1 MLRTLKIKTNTK
13 GLCAMDYIEYF
24 KLQAKNFQR
33 DYKTQF
39 AVEGDIGIY
48 DYKPRFFEDINDI
61 ILSYEID
68 EDRPFS
74 LMQIQHLIANLAD
87 FTSWNDLLRT
97 YKQGNIDRLELGK
110 LLLDNRTVFYDGRM
124 VQTLP
129 EWEHTLHW
137 YETMGIYFDDISKL
151 QLFKEIFLS
160 EDHE

>member
-1 MLRTLKIKTNTK
+1 
-13 GLCAMDYIEYF
+13 MDYIEYF

-74 LMQIQHLIANLAD
+74 LMQIQHLIANLAG
-87 FTSWNDLLRT
+87 FTSWNDLLHT
-97 YKQGNIDRLELGK
+97 YEQGNIDRLELGK
-110 LLLDNRTVFYDGRM
+110 LLLDNRIVFYEGRM
-124 VQTLP
+124 VQALP
-129 EWEHTLHW
+129 EWEITLSLI
-137 YETMGIYFDDISKL
+137 ETDGVLDDTSKL
-151 QLFKEIFLS
+151 QLFKELFLS
-160 EDHE
+160 ETHN